1 MTVKELIEI
10 LEPMREDLEVRMIE
24 LLEEGNGDTEPVFH
38 YPNIT
43 TVEYDKTTLDHPV
56 VMIY

>member
-10 LEPMREDLEVRMIE
+10 LEPMREDLEVRLIE
-24 LLEEGNGDTEPVFH
+24 MLEEETPETEPVFH
-38 YPNIT
+38 YPNISV
-43 TVEYDKTTLDHPV
+43 VEYDKTTLDHPV

>member
-10 LEPMREDLEVRMIE
+10 LEPMKDDLEVRMIE
-24 LLEEGNGDTEPVFH
+24 MLEEEKDGKDPVFH

-43 TVEYDKTTLDHPV
+43 FVEYDKTTLDHPV
-56 VMIY
+56 IMIC

>member
-1 MTVKELIEI
+1 
-10 LEPMREDLEVRMIE
+10 MREDLEVRMIE
-24 LLEEGNGDTEPVFH
+24 MLEEETPESEPVFH